1 MSTVTTNSLSPVL
14 AANLADARKGT
25 FTSLIIRKEGEER
38 GPQGAKTVYGN
49 DLVQAVIITGF
60 KYESLVSRS
69 RDRLAAMTDAD
80 IDALVA
86 RNYTG
91 WNGRGAKAVEV
102 PVTRADFD
110 AARAELT
117 DSFDRTL
124 AGTNES
130 TTDHVYEPLT
140 VNGETV
146 RGARVYVGNPDPT
159 LNAATPGT
167 VYLQGLKIG
176 ERVLD
181 AAPNG
186 PVPASQSNP
195 KTVAKNVL
203 RSRLPV
209 ARYVSYKLDASTPGA
224 WLLSVGGAAAAACD
238 SNGVTLDAD
247 RVEAACDMLVG

>member
-1 MSTVTTNSLSPVL
+1 MTTTNSLSPVL
-14 AANLADARKGT
+14 AANLAAAKKGT

-38 GPQGAKTVYGN
+38 GTAGNKTVYGD
-49 DLVQAVIITGF
+49 DLVHVVVITGF
-60 KYESLVSRS
+60 KYERLVAKS
-69 RDRLAAMTDAD
+69 RDMLANMTDAD
-80 IDALVA
+80 LDALVA

-91 WNGRGAKAVEV
+91 WQGRGAKAVSC

-117 DSFDRTL
+117 DSFDKTL

-130 TTDHVYEPLT
+130 TTDHVYEPLV

-146 RGARVYVGNPDPT
+146 RGARVYTGNPDPA

-167 VYLQGLKIG
+167 IYLQGLKIG

-186 PVPASQSNP
+186 PVPASLSNP
-195 KTVAKNVL
+195 KTVAKGVL

-209 ARYVSYKLDASTPGA
+209 ARYVSYKLDTSTPAA
-224 WLLSVGGAAAAACD
+224 WLLTAGGAAVAACD
-238 SNGVTLDAD
+238 TNGVTLDAD
-247 RVEAACDMLVG
+247 RVNAAVEALVG

>member
-1 MSTVTTNSLSPVL
+1 MLANMS
-14 AANLADARKGT
+14 
-25 FTSLIIRKEGEER
+25 
-38 GPQGAKTVYGN
+38 
-49 DLVQAVIITGF
+49 
-60 KYESLVSRS
+60 
-69 RDRLAAMTDAD
+69 DAD

-86 RNYTG
+86 RGYTG
-91 WNGRGAKAVEV
+91 WQGRGAKAVQV

-117 DSFDRTL
+117 DSFDKTL

-130 TTDHVYEPLT
+130 TTDHVYEPLL
-140 VNGETV
+140 VNGEVV
-146 RGARVYVGNPDPT
+146 RGSRVYVGNPNGQD
-159 LNAATPGT
+159 AATPGT

-195 KTVAKNVL
+195 KTVAKGVL

-209 ARYVSYKLDASTPGA
+209 ARYVSYKLDAAGG
-224 WLLSVGGAAAAACD
+224 WLLSAGGAAVAACD
-238 SNGVTLDAD
+238 TNGVTLDAD
-247 RVEAACDMLVG
+247 RVNAAVEALVG

>member
-14 AANLADARKGT
+14 AANLASARKGT

-38 GPQGAKTVYGN
+38 GPAGSKVTYGD
-49 DLVQAVIITGF
+49 DLVHVVVITGF
-60 KYESLVSRS
+60 RYERLVAKS
-69 RDRLAAMTDAD
+69 RDMLANMTDAD

-91 WNGRGAKAVEV
+91 WQGRGSKAVSC

-110 AARAELT
+110 AARVELL
-117 DSFDRTL
+117 DSFDKTL

-130 TTDHVYEPLT
+130 TTDHVYEPLV

-146 RGARVYVGNPDPT
+146 RGCRVYIGNPNGQD
-159 LNAATPGT
+159 AATPGT

-195 KTVAKNVL
+195 KTVAKGVL

-209 ARYVSYKLDASTPGA
+209 ARYVSYKLDAAGG
-224 WLLSVGGAAAAACD
+224 WLLSAGGAAVAACD
-238 SNGVTLDAD
+238 TNGVTLDAD
-247 RVEAACDMLVG
+247 RVEAVCDMLVA

>member
-1 MSTVTTNSLSPVL
+1 MSTVTTNSISPVL
-14 AANLADARKGT
+14 AANLASAKRGT

-38 GPQGAKTVYGN
+38 GAQGNKTVYGD

-60 KYESLVSRS
+60 KYERLVARS
-69 RDRLAAMTDAD
+69 RDMLANMTDAD

-102 PVTRADFD
+102 SVTRADFD

-117 DSFDRTL
+117 DSFDKTL
-124 AGTNES
+124 AGTNTS
-130 TTDHVYEPLT
+130 TTEHVYEPLT

-146 RGARVYVGNPDPT
+146 RGARVYIGNPDPT
-159 LNAATPGT
+159 QNAATPGT

-176 ERVLD
+176 EKVLD
-181 AAPNG
+181 PAPNG
-186 PVPASQSNP
+186 AVPASQSNP

-209 ARYVSYKLDASTPGA
+209 ARYVSYKLDAAGG
-224 WLLSVGGAAAAACD
+224 WLLAAGGAAAAACD
-238 SNGVTLDAD
+238 TNGVTLDAD
-247 RVEAACDMLVG
+247 RVEAVCDMLAG

>member
-1 MSTVTTNSLSPVL
+1 MTTTNSISPVL
-14 AANLADARKGT
+14 AANLAAARKGT

-38 GPQGAKTVYGN
+38 GPAGAKTVYGD
-49 DLVQAVIITGF
+49 DLVQVVVVTGF
-60 KYESLVSRS
+60 RYENLVARS
-69 RDRLAAMTDAD
+69 RDQLASMTDAEV
-80 IDALVA
+80 DALVA
-86 RNYTG
+86 RGYTG
-91 WNGRGAKAVEV
+91 WSGRGKNAVEV

-110 AARAELT
+110 AARMELT

-130 TTDHVYEPLT
+130 TTDHVYEPLV
-140 VNGETV
+140 VNGEVV
-146 RGARVYVGNPDPT
+146 RGSRVYTGNPNGTD
-159 LNAATPGT
+159 AATPGT

-186 PVPASQSNP
+186 PVPASQSAA

-209 ARYVSYKLDASTPGA
+209 ARYVSYKLDTSTPGA
-224 WLLSVGGAAAAACD
+224 WLLSAGGAAAAACD
-238 SNGVTLDAD
+238 TNGVTLDAD
-247 RVEAACDMLVG
+247 RVNAAVEALVG

>member
-1 MSTVTTNSLSPVL
+1 MTTTNSISPVL
-14 AANLADARKGT
+14 AANLASARKGT

-38 GPQGAKTVYGN
+38 GAQGSKVTYGD
-49 DLVQAVIITGF
+49 DLVQVVIITGF
-60 KYESLVSRS
+60 RYENLVARS
-69 RDRLAAMTDAD
+69 RDMLANMSDAD

-86 RNYTG
+86 RGYTG
-91 WNGRGAKAVEV
+91 WQGRGAKAVQV

-110 AARAELT
+110 AARDELLT
-117 DSFDRTL
+117 SFDKTL

-130 TTDHVYEPLT
+130 TTDHVYEPLL
-140 VNGETV
+140 VNGEVV
-146 RGARVYVGNPDPT
+146 RGSRVYVGNPNGQD
-159 LNAATPGT
+159 AATPGT

-195 KTVAKNVL
+195 KTVAKGVL

-209 ARYVSYKLDASTPGA
+209 ARYVSYKLDAAGG
-224 WLLSVGGAAAAACD
+224 WLLSAGGAAVAACD
-238 SNGVTLDAD
+238 TNGVTLDAD
-247 RVEAACDMLVG
+247 RVNAAVEALVG

>member
-1 MSTVTTNSLSPVL
+1 MTTTNSISPVL
-14 AANLADARKGT
+14 AANLAAAKKGT
-25 FTSLIIRKEGEER
+25 FTSLIVRKEGEER
-38 GPQGAKTVYGN
+38 GAQGSKVTYGD
-49 DLVQAVIITGF
+49 DLVQVVIITGF
-60 KYESLVSRS
+60 RYENLVARS
-69 RDRLAAMTDAD
+69 RDMLANMSDAD

-86 RNYTG
+86 RGYTG
-91 WNGRGAKAVEV
+91 WQGRGAKAVQV

-117 DSFDRTL
+117 DSFDKTL

-130 TTDHVYEPLT
+130 TTDHVYEPLL
-140 VNGETV
+140 VNGEVV
-146 RGARVYVGNPDPT
+146 RGSRVYVGNPNGQD
-159 LNAATPGT
+159 AATPGT

-195 KTVAKNVL
+195 KTVAKGVL

-209 ARYVSYKLDASTPGA
+209 ARYVSYKLDAAGG
-224 WLLSVGGAAAAACD
+224 WLLSAGGAAVAACD
-238 SNGVTLDAD
+238 TNGVTLDAD
-247 RVEAACDMLVG
+247 RVNAAVEALVG

>member
-1 MSTVTTNSLSPVL
+1 MTTTNAIAPVL
-14 AANLADARKGT
+14 AANLASARKGT

-38 GPQGAKTVYGN
+38 GAAGNKVTYGD
-49 DLVQAVIITGF
+49 DLVHVVIITGF
-60 KYESLVSRS
+60 KYERLVARS
-69 RDRLAAMTDAD
+69 RDRLAAMTDAE

-86 RNYTG
+86 RGYTG
-91 WNGRGAKAVEV
+91 WNGRGAKAVSCS
-102 PVTRADFD
+102 VTRADFD
-110 AARAELT
+110 AARTELL
-117 DSFDRTL
+117 DSFDKTL

-140 VNGETV
+140 VNGEVV
-146 RGARVYVGNPDPT
+146 RGCRVYTGNPDPT

-176 ERVLD
+176 EKVLD

-209 ARYVSYKLDASTPGA
+209 ARYVSYKLDAAGG
-224 WLLSVGGAAAAACD
+224 WLLSAGGAAVAACD

-247 RVEAACDMLVG
+247 RVEAAVEALTA

>member
-1 MSTVTTNSLSPVL
+1 MTTTNSISPVL
-14 AANLADARKGT
+14 AANLASARKGT

-38 GPQGAKTVYGN
+38 GAQGSKVTYGD
-49 DLVQAVIITGF
+49 DLVQVVIITGF
-60 KYESLVSRS
+60 RYENLVARS
-69 RDRLAAMTDAD
+69 RDMLANMSDAEV
-80 IDALVA
+80 DALVA

-91 WNGRGAKAVEV
+91 WSGRGAKAVQV

-117 DSFDRTL
+117 DSFDKTL

-130 TTDHVYEPLT
+130 TTDHVYEPLL
-140 VNGETV
+140 VNGEVV
-146 RGARVYVGNPDPT
+146 RGSRVYVGNPNGQD
-159 LNAATPGT
+159 AATPGT

-195 KTVAKNVL
+195 KTVAKGVL

-209 ARYVSYKLDASTPGA
+209 ARYVSYKLDAAGG
-224 WLLSVGGAAAAACD
+224 WLLSAGGAAVAACD
-238 SNGVTLDAD
+238 TNGVTLDAD
-247 RVEAACDMLVG
+247 RVNAAVEALVG

>member
-14 AANLADARKGT
+14 AANLASARKGT
-25 FTSLIIRKEGEER
+25 FTSLIIRKEGETR
-38 GPQGAKTVYGN
+38 GPQGSKVKYGD
-49 DLVQAVIITGF
+49 DLVHVVIITGF
-60 KYESLVSRS
+60 RYERLVAKS
-69 RDRLAAMTDAD
+69 RDALAAMTDAE
-80 IDALVA
+80 IDALV
-86 RNYTG
+86 NKGYTG
-91 WNGRGAKAVEV
+91 WQGRGAKAVSC

-110 AARAELT
+110 AARAELL
-117 DSFDRTL
+117 DSFDKTL
-124 AGTNES
+124 TGTNES
-130 TTDHVYEPLT
+130 TTDHVYEPLV

-146 RGARVYVGNPDPT
+146 RGCRVYTGNPDPT

-209 ARYVSYKLDASTPGA
+209 ARYVSYKLDTSVPGA
-224 WLLSVGGAAAAACD
+224 WLLSAGGTAAAACD
-238 SNGVTLDAD
+238 TNDVTLDAD
-247 RVEAACDMLVG
+247 RVNAVCDLLVA

>member
-1 MSTVTTNSLSPVL
+1 MTTTNSISPVL
-14 AANLADARKGT
+14 AANLAAARKGT

-38 GPQGAKTVYGN
+38 GPGGAKTVYGN
-49 DLVQAVIITGF
+49 DLVQVVIITGF
-60 KYESLVSRS
+60 RYENLVARS
-69 RDRLAAMTDAD
+69 RDMLANMSDAEVE
-80 IDALVA
+80 ALVA
-86 RNYTG
+86 RGYTG
-91 WNGRGAKAVEV
+91 WQGRGAKAVQV

-117 DSFDRTL
+117 DSFDKTL

-130 TTDHVYEPLT
+130 TTDHVYEPLL
-140 VNGETV
+140 VNGEVV
-146 RGARVYVGNPDPT
+146 RGSRVYVGNPNGQD
-159 LNAATPGT
+159 AATPGT

-195 KTVAKNVL
+195 KTVAKGVL

-209 ARYVSYKLDASTPGA
+209 ARYVSYKLDAAGG
-224 WLLSVGGAAAAACD
+224 WLLSAGGAAVAACD
-238 SNGVTLDAD
+238 TNGVTLDAD
-247 RVEAACDMLVG
+247 RVNAAVEALVG

>member
-1 MSTVTTNSLSPVL
+1 MTTNSISPVL
-14 AANLADARKGT
+14 AANLAVAKKGT

-38 GPQGAKTVYGN
+38 GAAGSKVTYG
-49 DLVQAVIITGF
+49 DDMVQVVIITGF
-60 KYESLVSRS
+60 KYERLVARS
-69 RDRLAAMTDAD
+69 RDMLASMTDAEVE
-80 IDALVA
+80 ALVA
-86 RNYTG
+86 RGYTG
-91 WNGRGAKAVEV
+91 WSGRGAKAVEV

-130 TTDHVYEPLT
+130 TTDHVYEPLV

-146 RGARVYVGNPDPT
+146 RGARVYTGNPNGQD
-159 LNAATPGT
+159 AAVPGT

-209 ARYVSYKLDASTPGA
+209 ARYVSYRLDSAGG
-224 WLLSVGGAAAAACD
+224 WLLSAGGAAVAACD
-238 SNGVTLDAD
+238 TNGVTLDAD
-247 RVEAACDMLVG
+247 RVNAAVEALVG

>member
-1 MSTVTTNSLSPVL
+1 MTTTNSLSPVL
-14 AANLADARKGT
+14 AANLASARKGT

-38 GPQGAKTVYGN
+38 GAAGAKVTYGD
-49 DLVQAVIITGF
+49 DLVHVVIITGF
-60 KYESLVSRS
+60 KYERLVARS
-69 RDRLAAMTDAD
+69 RDMLANFTDAD
-80 IDALVA
+80 LDALV
-86 RNYTG
+86 NKGYTG
-91 WNGRGAKAVEV
+91 WTGRGAKAVSA

-110 AARAELT
+110 AARAELL
-117 DSFDRTL
+117 DSFDKTL

-146 RGARVYVGNPDPT
+146 RGARVYIGNPDPT
-159 LNAATPGT
+159 LNAAPVGT

-186 PVPASQSNP
+186 PVPHAQSNP
-195 KTVAKNVL
+195 KTVAKGVL

-209 ARYVSYKLDASTPGA
+209 ARYVSYKLDAAGG
-224 WLLSVGGAAAAACD
+224 WLLSAGGAAVAACD
-238 SNGVTLDAD
+238 TNGVTLDAD
-247 RVEAACDMLVG
+247 RVEAVCDMLVA

>member
-1 MSTVTTNSLSPVL
+1 MTTTNSISPVL
-14 AANLADARKGT
+14 AANLASARKGT

-38 GPQGAKTVYGN
+38 GPAGSKVTYGD
-49 DLVQAVIITGF
+49 DLVHAVIITGF
-60 KYESLVSRS
+60 KYERLVAKS
-69 RDRLAAMTDAD
+69 RDMLAAMTDAD

-91 WNGRGAKAVEV
+91 WQGRGSKAVSV

-110 AARAELT
+110 AARAELL
-117 DSFDRTL
+117 DSFDKTL

-140 VNGETV
+140 VNGEVV
-146 RGARVYVGNPDPT
+146 RGCRVYIGNPNGQD
-159 LNAATPGT
+159 AATPGT

-195 KTVAKNVL
+195 KTVAKGVL

-209 ARYVSYKLDASTPGA
+209 ARYVSYKLDAAGG
-224 WLLSVGGAAAAACD
+224 WLLSAGGAAVAACD
-238 SNGVTLDAD
+238 TNGVTLDAD
-247 RVEAACDMLVG
+247 RVEAVCDMLVA

>member
-1 MSTVTTNSLSPVL
+1 MTVTTNSLSPVL
-14 AANLADARKGT
+14 AANLASARKGT

-38 GPQGAKTVYGN
+38 GTAPNKLTYGD

-60 KYESLVSRS
+60 KYENLVAKS
-69 RDRLAAMTDAD
+69 RDRLAGMTDAD
-80 IDALVA
+80 IDALV
-86 RNYTG
+86 NKGYTG
-91 WNGRGAKAVEV
+91 WNGRGAKATEV
-102 PVTRADFD
+102 AVTRADFD
-110 AARAELT
+110 AARTELL
-117 DSFDRTL
+117 DSFDKTL
-124 AGTNES
+124 AGTNTS

-140 VNGETV
+140 VNGEVV
-146 RGARVYVGNPDPT
+146 RGSRVYVGNPNGQD
-159 LNAATPGT
+159 AATPGT

-186 PVPASQSNP
+186 PVPASQSAP

-209 ARYVSYKLDASTPGA
+209 SRYVSYKLDASTPGA

-238 SNGVTLDAD
+238 TNGVTLDAD
-247 RVEAACDMLVG
+247 RVEAACDMLAG

>member
-1 MSTVTTNSLSPVL
+1 MTVTTNSLSPVL
-14 AANLADARKGT
+14 AANLASAKKGT

-38 GPQGAKTVYGN
+38 GTAPNKLTYGD
-49 DLVQAVIITGF
+49 DLVQAVIVTGF
-60 KYESLVSRS
+60 RYENLVAKS
-69 RDRLAAMTDAD
+69 RDRLAGMTDAD
-80 IDALVA
+80 IDALV
-86 RNYTG
+86 NKGYTG
-91 WNGRGAKAVEV
+91 WQGRGAKATEV

-110 AARAELT
+110 AARMELT
-117 DSFDRTL
+117 DSFDKTL
-124 AGTNES
+124 AGVNES
-130 TTDHVYEPLT
+130 TTDHVYEPLV

-146 RGARVYVGNPDPT
+146 RGSRVYVGNPNGQD
-159 LNAATPGT
+159 AATPGT
-167 VYLQGLKIG
+167 IYLQGLKIG

-186 PVPASQSNP
+186 PVPASQSAA

-247 RVEAACDMLVG
+247 RVEAACDMLAG

>member
-1 MSTVTTNSLSPVL
+1 MTTTNSISPVL
-14 AANLADARKGT
+14 AANLASARKGT

-38 GPQGAKTVYGN
+38 GAAGNKTVYGD
-49 DLVQAVIITGF
+49 DLVQVVIITGF
-60 KYESLVSRS
+60 RYENLVARS
-69 RDRLAAMTDAD
+69 RDMLAAMTDAEV
-80 IDALVA
+80 DALVA
-86 RNYTG
+86 RGYTG
-91 WNGRGAKAVEV
+91 WQGRGAKAVEV

-117 DSFDRTL
+117 DSFDKTL

-130 TTDHVYEPLT
+130 TTDHVYEPLV

-146 RGARVYVGNPDPT
+146 RGSRVYTGNPNGQD
-159 LNAATPGT
+159 AATPGT

-186 PVPASQSNP
+186 PVPASQSAA

-209 ARYVSYKLDASTPGA
+209 ARYVSYKLDTSTPGA
-224 WLLSVGGAAAAACD
+224 WLLSAGGAAVAACD
-238 SNGVTLDAD
+238 TNGVTLDAD
-247 RVEAACDMLVG
+247 RVNAAVEALVG

>member
-1 MSTVTTNSLSPVL
+1 MTTTNSISPVL
-14 AANLADARKGT
+14 AANLASARKGT

-38 GPQGAKTVYGN
+38 GAAGNKVTYGD
-49 DLVQAVIITGF
+49 DLVQVVLVTGF
-60 KYESLVSRS
+60 KYERLVARS
-69 RDRLAAMTDAD
+69 RDMLANLSDAD

-102 PVTRADFD
+102 AVTRADFD
-110 AARAELT
+110 AARTELLT
-117 DSFDRTL
+117 SFESTL
-124 AGTNES
+124 AGTNTS
-130 TTDHVYEPLT
+130 TTEHVYEPLV
-140 VNGETV
+140 VNGEVV
-146 RGARVYVGNPDPT
+146 RGSRVYIGNPDPT
-159 LNAATPGT
+159 QNAATPGT

-209 ARYVSYKLDASTPGA
+209 ARYVSYKLDAAGG
-224 WLLSVGGAAAAACD
+224 WLLAAGGAAVAACD
-238 SNGVTLDAD
+238 TNGVTLDAD